1 MLKKFFLNLLSS
13 FVGAWIA
20 LVLFCVVAV
29 VVAIGVAVRLGASDE
44 GGRST
49 KVDSD
54 SVLLLDLSGTII
66 ETPETGQ
73 IDFASLVMG
82 SGVESPTALNVL
94 IDGIR
99 EGKESDKIKAMYI
112 KCGHPSAS
120 PATLNAIRQAV
131 ADFKKSG
138 KKVYAYADAMTM
150 GDYFVAAQA
159 DILFQNPGGPR

>member
-66 ETPETGQ
+66 ETPETGTTYC
-73 IDFASLVMG
+73 A
-82 SGVESPTALNVL
+82 
-94 IDGIR
+94 
-99 EGKESDKIKAMYI
+99 
-112 KCGHPSAS
+112 PSAIRRSTSSLGIVRELRIS
-120 PATLNAIRQAV
+120 PRVWASYWKL
-131 ADFKKSG
+131 G
-138 KKVYAYADAMTM
+138 
-150 GDYFVAAQA
+150 
-159 DILFQNPGGPR
+159 IL